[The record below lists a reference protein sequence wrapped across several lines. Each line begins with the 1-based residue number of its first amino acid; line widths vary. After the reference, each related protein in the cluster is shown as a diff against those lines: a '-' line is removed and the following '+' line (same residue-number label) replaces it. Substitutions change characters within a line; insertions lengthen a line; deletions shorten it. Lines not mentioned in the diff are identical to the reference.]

1 MMHSSHHLLFLFT
14 ALLCSLNFPWRTL
27 AGNAFVYQYKNQNA
41 HIAYKGDVSI
51 TWNTFTKNGDPCTI
65 QMGPQNHSWFYVG
78 VHPNWDPNPLFFEL
92 KHLSSVR
99 CNSRGENCVDYDSTT
114 STGGFFVWTND
125 EIYNLEFA
133 SSVIELNFDRGDS
146 GEYELQRTVDFG
158 KAKIGKGKLDGGD
171 GYRVQLGKDS
181 WLNNNTYEP
190 GVTLDYK
197 GNKGRLRDFENGCFL
212 DPKYSIDYMKQEWTG
227 IHDDFGVDF
236 TFTNNKA
243 KASFYLKANRTEMT
257 LTFTGNRNIS
267 DITNELWD
275 YPEIDLDTS
284 DPDTPGFKWR
294 GGGSVA
300 FGDDSPSRPRPTEV
314 VSIHSTSST
323 VPSSTS
329 RSPNSIVESTI
340 SSTSIS
346 SVPNTSQSSERVASS
361 DSTMATGP
369 TSSQS
374 GPGPETSVPSLAIK
388 YYLDRRVL
396 WGLLALSLGVLST
409 ITEL

>member
-1 MMHSSHHLLFLFT
+1 MLHSSHMHLLVFFGFLCC
-14 ALLCSLNFPWRTL
+14 AFPWRTF
-27 AGNAFVYQYKNQNA
+27 AANAFVYQYKNQNA

-92 KHLSSVR
+92 KHLSSVK
-99 CNSRGENCVDYDSTT
+99 CNSRGENCVDFDSAT
-114 STGGFFVWTND
+114 SGGFFVYTND

-133 SSVIELNFDRGDS
+133 SSVIDLNFDRGDS

-158 KAKIGKGKLDGGD
+158 KSEIGKVKFEGSD

-190 GVTLDYK
+190 SVTLDYK

-212 DPKYSIDYMKQEWTG
+212 DPKYSLDFMKQEWTG

-257 LTFTGNRNIS
+257 LTFTGNRNVS
-267 DITNELWD
+267 EITNELWN

-284 DPDTPGFKWR
+284 DPETPGFKWR
-294 GGGSVA
+294 GGGAVA
-300 FGDDSPSRPRPTEV
+300 FGNDSPSRPQPTV
-314 VSIHSTSST
+314 GSLDSTSST
-323 VPSSTS
+323 A
-329 RSPNSIVESTI
+329 
-340 SSTSIS
+340 SSTSIPTSAMQS
-346 SVPNTSQSSERVASS
+346 STSSASISTVPSTSQSSESVSSS
-361 DSTMATGP
+361 DSTTTTGP
-369 TSSQS
+369 TNLQS
-374 GPGPETSVPSLAIK
+374 GPGPETSVPSLAIRHH
-388 YYLDRRVL
+388 LDLGLL
-396 WGLLALSLGVLST
+396 WGLLGLTLGALSMVA
-409 ITEL
+409 EL